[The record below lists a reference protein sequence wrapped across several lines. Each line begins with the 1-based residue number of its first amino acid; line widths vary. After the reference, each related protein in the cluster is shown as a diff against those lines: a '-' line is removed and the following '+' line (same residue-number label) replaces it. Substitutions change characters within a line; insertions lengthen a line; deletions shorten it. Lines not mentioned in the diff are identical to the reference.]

1 MELNYE
7 KGLGKSLIK
16 IQADEEFVESFEY
29 RMLEENEIPLLIS
42 PRKLYENG
50 KWILT
55 YDVSGYESIASLVC
69 KKEISKDILDS
80 LIVSFIDLGEKLKE
94 YLLSEKG
101 VLITEN
107 TVFYNALDD
116 RFLFLYCGEFLADFA
131 EALTSFFEFIIN
143 NIDHKDEETVKVSY
157 ELYER
162 ILCEDYSFKN
172 LVDRKIE
179 TNILQNENEID
190 EKMYRQSPDGEYTSK
205 KTNDD
210 IYYEEIKRL
219 TEKTKSKPSILPVI
233 IIMVL
238 IYLGY
243 LTKENIRLF
252 SIVAIALA
260 VVICITIFSVIND
273 VNMKKRRRMISMLS
287 ELSHNE

>member
-29 RMLEENEIPLLIS
+29 RMLEENEMSLLIS

-131 EALTSFFEFIIN
+131 ESLTGFFEFIIN
-143 NIDHKDEETVKVSY
+143 NIDHKDEEAVKVSY

-179 TNILQNENEID
+179 TNSLQNENEID
-190 EKMYRQSPDGEYTSK
+190 EKMYSQSLDGEYTSK
-205 KTNDD
+205 KSNDD

-219 TEKTKSKPSILPVI
+219 TEKTESKPSILPVI

-243 LTKENIRLF
+243 LTKENIRFF

>member
-116 RFLFLYCGEFLADFA
+116 RFLFLYCGEFLADFS
-131 EALTSFFEFIIN
+131 ESLTSFFEFIIN
-143 NIDHKDEETVKVSY
+143 NIDHKDEEAVKVSY

-205 KTNDD
+205 KSNDD

-243 LTKENIRLF
+243 LTKENIRFF